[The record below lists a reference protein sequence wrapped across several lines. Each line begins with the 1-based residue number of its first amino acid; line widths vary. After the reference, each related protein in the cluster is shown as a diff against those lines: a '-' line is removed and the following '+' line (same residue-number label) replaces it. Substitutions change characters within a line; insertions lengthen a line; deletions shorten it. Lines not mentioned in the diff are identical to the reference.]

1 MMARLRTDF
10 CSIAATYR
18 LTRWI
23 TRRFARFAKSG
34 SLRGDIPGFTQVQFL
49 QELAQNFIINA
60 STIPKTNRRLSLH
73 TQQFKRNRQEFG
85 VGLRIGT
92 ILALSLAR

>member
-1 MMARLRTDF
+1 
-10 CSIAATYR
+10 
-18 LTRWI
+18 
-23 TRRFARFAKSG
+23 
-34 SLRGDIPGFTQVQFL
+34 L

-85 VGLRIGT
+85 VSLLIGI
-92 ILALSLAR
+92 ILAFSLAR